1 MGLNVEYDVHIVQRP
16 EEDDGCFQRGDADR
30 GVQSRGRLLAGS
42 VRGEGEVEGEG
53 VKTLNREYSHKDVFF
68 SR

>member
-1 MGLNVEYDVHIVQRP
+1 MNGFNVEYNVHIVQRP
-16 EEDDGCFQRGDADR
+16 EEDDGCFQCGDADR

-53 VKTLNREYSHKDVFF
+53 GKNFESQIQP
-68 SR
+68 